1 MSNYYVIKRDGKSQS
16 VSFDKVQKR
25 LNSLSENLDVD
36 TTLVSQ
42 KVISG
47 IYPGIST
54 QELDVLASE
63 VSVSMSTSHPDYK
76 ILAGKIIISN
86 HQKQTNDKF
95 SENMKTLK
103 EATPS
108 VLDPEFYDLVV
119 KYKDFLDEIID
130 YERDF
135 LINFFGFKT
144 LEKAYLLK
152 SGKKI
157 IERPQDMWL
166 RVALAIFKDDLELV
180 KKSYFYLS
188 NLYYTHATPTLF
200 HAGTI
205 MGQYLSCF
213 LTGCDDSVEG
223 IFDHLKK
230 LALISKG
237 AGGIGGHYSNIRGKN
252 SIIKGTN
259 GLSNG
264 LIPMFK
270 IFNDT
275 TKFINQ
281 GGKRQGSQA
290 VYVEPHV
297 IDIMAILDLR
307 KNHGLEDDR
316 ARDLFTALWIPDL
329 FMKRVMANQDWCL
342 FSEDECPGLSD
353 AFGDD
358 YEKLYLKYEQEKRF
372 RKKIKAQDV
381 WQAIYKSQVETGTPY
396 ICFKDH
402 ANRKSNQQNIG
413 TIKSSNLC
421 AEIIE
426 YSDHKE
432 YACCTLA
439 SISLSS
445 FVENRVYN
453 FELLKDISKLVTYGL
468 DNIIDINKYPV
479 EETKISN
486 LKHRPLGIGI
496 QGLADAFIK
505 MGFPFESDEAREL
518 NKKISETIYYGA
530 LEASNEIA
538 RKNGTYSTYEGSP
551 ISKGILQYD
560 MWNVTPTDLWN
571 WNTLKEKI
579 KEHGIRHSLLV
590 ACMPTASTSNILG
603 NTECF
608 EPMTTNVYVRR
619 TLAGE
624 FIIINEYL
632 MRDLIRLGLWN
643 QSLKN
648 KLMLNDGSIQ
658 NINEIPN
665 SLKELYKTAW
675 EIKNKNIIDL
685 SADRGAFV
693 CQSQS
698 LNLYYNDGNYNEI
711 SSALFHSWKK
721 GLKTG
726 VYYTRIRPKI
736 RAQQF
741 TVEPEQVC
749 ESCSA

>member
-1 MSNYYVIKRDGKSQS
+1 MSNYYVIKRDGNTQS
-16 VSFDKVQKR
+16 ISFDKVQNR
-25 LNSLSENLDVD
+25 LNSLSQNLDVD

-63 VSVSMSTSHPDYK
+63 VSVSMSTTHPDYK
-76 ILAGKIIISN
+76 ILASKIIISN
-86 HQKQTNDKF
+86 HQKQTVGKF
-95 SENMKTLK
+95 SDVMKILN
-103 EATPS
+103 EATPI
-108 VLDPEFYDLVV
+108 VLDPNYYELVI
-119 KYKDFLDEIID
+119 KHKDFLDDLIN

-157 IERPQDMWL
+157 VERPQDMWL

-200 HAGTI
+200 HAGTL

-213 LTGCDDSVEG
+213 LTGCHDSVEG

-230 LALISKG
+230 LSLISKG

-270 IFNDT
+270 VFNDT
-275 TKFINQ
+275 AKFINQ
-281 GGKRQGSQA
+281 GGKRQGSIA
-290 VYVEPHV
+290 VYIEPHHP
-297 IDIMAILDLR
+297 DIMAVLDLR
-307 KNHGLEDDR
+307 KNNGNEDDR
-316 ARDLFTALWIPDL
+316 ARDLFTALWIPNL
-329 FMKRVMANQDWCL
+329 FMKRVMANQQWCL
-342 FSEDECPGLSD
+342 FSEDECPGLSESY
-353 AFGDD
+353 GEE
-358 YEKLYLKYEQEKRF
+358 YEKLFLKYEEEKKY
-372 RKKIKAQDV
+372 RKKLPAQEI
-381 WQAIYKSQVETGTPY
+381 WQAIYRSQVETGTPY

-402 ANRKSNQQNIG
+402 CNEKSNQKNIG

-421 AEIIE
+421 SEIIE
-426 YSDHKE
+426 YSDDKE
-432 YACCTLA
+432 FACCTLA

-445 FVENRVYN
+445 FVEKGVYN
-453 FELLKDISKLVTYGL
+453 FELLKDITKLVTYGL

-486 LKHRPLGIGI
+486 FKHRPLGIGV

-505 MGFPFESDEAREL
+505 MGYPFESDEAKEL

-538 RKNGTYSTYEGSP
+538 IKNGTYSSYEGSP
-551 ISKGILQYD
+551 ISQGILQYE
-560 MWNVTPTDLWN
+560 MWNVTPSNLWD
-571 WNTLKEKI
+571 WKILKEKI
-579 KEHGIRHSLLV
+579 KSNGIRHSLLV

-608 EPMTTNVYVRR
+608 EPVTTNVYVRR

-632 MRDLIRLGLWN
+632 MRDLIKLGIWN
-643 QSLKN
+643 EDLKN
-648 KLMLNDGSIQ
+648 KLMVNDGSIQ
-658 NINEIPN
+658 NIEEIPAN
-665 SLKELYKTAW
+665 LKELYKTAW
-675 EIKNKNIIDL
+675 EIKNKSIIDL

-698 LNLYYNDGNYNEI
+698 LNLFYEDGNYNAI
-711 SSALFHSWKK
+711 SSALFHAWNK

-741 TVEPEQVC
+741 TVEPEQQC